1 MPRVQHFEISA
12 NEPEKVAAFYE
23 NVFGWKVTKW
33 DGPVEYWLVDTGDD
47 EEPGIDGGISRP
59 NEVLSG
65 TVNTVGV
72 TDIDAYLVKVKQHGG
87 QVVVEKHAIP
97 GVGYN
102 AYCKDVEGTLFGI
115 HQDDPSA
122 GT

>member
-1 MPRVQHFEISA
+1 MPRVVHFEISA
-12 NEPEKVAAFYE
+12 NEPEKVVTFYE

-33 DGPVEYWLVDTGDD
+33 EGPQDYWLVETGED
-47 EEPGIDGGISRP
+47 EEPGINGGISRP

-65 TVNTVGV
+65 TVNTIGV
-72 TDIDAYLVKVKQHGG
+72 TDIDAYIEKVKQNGG
-87 QVVVEKHAIP
+87 VVVVEKHAIP

-115 HQDDPSA
+115 HVEDPTA
-122 GT
+122 Q